1 MNFGDRHCGVTY
13 CFVINPRRACVM
25 GTVVVCMCV
34 CGVSVF
40 SILPSRAFRCPTR
53 SISGHSVENAVK

>member
-34 CGVSVF
+34 VCQFSLFYLLALLGVQREVSV
-40 SILPSRAFRCPTR
+40 AT
-53 SISGHSVENAVK
+53 AWKMQ